1 MIGLKDY
8 INFSKTHGRESAK
21 FLTKFEGKKIYLE
34 TFLDNKPRIIGYPL
48 LMTEVKNQVI
58 PLSREEINRV
68 LASLPDED

>member
-21 FLTKFEGKKIYLE
+21 FLSKFEGKKIYLG

-48 LMTEVKNQVI
+48 LMTEVRNQVV